1 MNQDQE
7 YIEHKVQELRR
18 EINLHNYYYYVLDD
32 PVISDAEYDRM
43 LAELKDLEEK
53 HPRLKHPGSP
63 TMKVG
68 APPAGQFEHREH
80 SLPMY
85 SLDNSFSLAEVREF
99 VQRIK
104 KQIPDSDPHFWAEP
118 KLDGLAVEIIYEN
131 GLYVAAS
138 TRGDGYVGEDVTDNI
153 RTIRNLPL
161 SLFEVDY
168 MPEYLEGRGEVVI
181 PRQEFARLNED
192 KTRKKEKVFANP
204 RNAAAGSV
212 RQLDSRI
219 TASRPLYFFSYGTGI
234 SRFKSGAGWQ
244 SQEEI
249 ARGLNA
255 LGLPTVP
262 GGRICRDPAEVE
274 ECYREQLDRREQS
287 DFEIDGLVI
296 KVNDIG
302 LQQRLGFTARAPRWA
317 MAVKFPALQ
326 GRTLLKDIQV
336 QVGRTGALTPVAILE
351 PLNLGGVVVSR
362 ASLHNENEI
371 RSKDLKIGDLVLV
384 QRAGDVIPEVVRP
397 ETRERDGTQKD
408 FIFPEKCPACRSPVA
423 RIDDEAAIRC
433 LNMSCPARLEQQLIY
448 FAGKQGLDIEGLGRQ
463 WIKVLVKMGLLYSPA
478 DIFRLTLDDLLPL
491 DGMGRKLAQNILDS
505 IKQAAQKATLPRL
518 IAALGIRH
526 VGVETAKRLAENYK
540 DLDELAAADE
550 NSLQLIEDIGPEV
563 ASSIAGFFANPQNR
577 KLLEEFKEIGLWPS
591 HTPGAGEDLPLK
603 GKKLVFTG
611 AMQDLSRDRARELV
625 EKLGG
630 KVSGSVSGNTDMVVV
645 GQNPGSKLTKARELG
660 LEILSEQEFLSRID
674 NWSPGA

>member
-7 YIEHKVQELRR
+7 HIEHRVKELRR

-43 LAELKDLEEK
+43 LAELKYLEEK

-85 SLDNSFSLAEVREF
+85 SLDNSFSLDEVREF

-104 KQIPDSDPHFWAEP
+104 KQIPDADTHFWAEP

-131 GLYVAAS
+131 GFYVAAS

-161 SLFEVDY
+161 ALFDVDF
-168 MPEYLEGRGEVVI
+168 MPEYLEVRGEVVI
-181 PRQEFARLNED
+181 PRQEFARLNQQ
-192 KTRKKEKVFANP
+192 KAQKKEKVFANP

-219 TASRPLYFFSYGTGI
+219 TASRPLYFFSYGTGV
-234 SRFKSGAGWQ
+234 SRFKAGAGWQ

-249 ARGLNA
+249 ARGLDE

-262 GGRICRDPAEVE
+262 GGRICGDTAEVE

-296 KVNDIG
+296 KVNDIH
-302 LQQRLGFTARAPRWA
+302 LQQRLGFTSRAPRWA

-326 GRTLLKDIQV
+326 GMTRLKDIQV
-336 QVGRTGALTPVAILE
+336 QVGRTGVLTPVAILE

-371 RSKDLKIGDLVLV
+371 RSKDLKIGDMVLV

-397 ETRERDGTQKD
+397 EIQERDDTQKD
-408 FIFPEKCPACRSPVA
+408 FVFPDKCPACESPVT
-423 RIDDEAAIRC
+423 RIDDETALRC
-433 LNMSCPARLEQQLIY
+433 LNISCPARLEQQLVY
-448 FAGKQGLDIEGLGRQ
+448 FSGKQGLDIEGLGRQ
-463 WIKVLVKMGLLYSPA
+463 WIRVLVREGFLYSPA
-478 DIFRLTLDDLLPL
+478 DVFRLSLEDLLPL

-505 IKQAAQKATLPRL
+505 ISYAAQKATLPRL

-540 DLDELAAADE
+540 DLDELAEADE
-550 NSLQLIEDIGPEV
+550 NSLQLIGDIGPEV
-563 ASSIAGFFANPQNR
+563 ASSIAGFFNNSQNK
-577 KLLEEFKEIGLWPS
+577 KLLEELKEIGLWPS
-591 HTPGAGEDLPLK
+591 HAAGVKEDLPLK

-611 AMQDLSRDRARELV
+611 GMQTLSRDRAREMV

-630 KVSGSVSGNTDMVVV
+630 KVSGSVSKNTDMVVT
-645 GQNPGSKLTKARELG
+645 GENPGSKLSQARELG
-660 LEILSEQEFLSRID
+660 LEVLSEEEFLSRID
-674 NWSPGA
+674 SWSTSA